1 MYSLTKYYPCYG
13 RPFSRDLG
21 EVIKICEADCDTE
34 IVETVWD
41 YAEAM
46 LRLWYGVV
54 GYAGSRLYWETEA
67 MDWEK

>member
-1 MYSLTKYYPCYG
+1 MSSSLG
-13 RPFSRDLG
+13 RLG
-21 EVIKICEADCDTE
+21 EAMRICEADYDTE

-46 LRLWYGVV
+46 LGLWYGVV
-54 GYAGSRLYWETEA
+54 GYAGSRLYWEMET